1 MVLRLFPMLTSPHM
15 STSLHKSGQH
25 PASGQTDCIQMC
37 SFLHPH
43 EDKFKKNWCKL
54 STDGAKKCF
63 FLQKKKKKEKKQ
75 QKKPTS
81 ASVKASRRGWC
92 VDSQPPH
99 IKDTIIT
106 DRLRLVSYYTLVGR
120 LLHQFGR
127 QQGMLGRVGIL
138 GFRNEQT
145 YFLICSSPLG
155 VQLTVVAER
164 YLHRQPGRTKRS
176 FMWSWLL
183 WP

>member
-1 MVLRLFPMLTSPHM
+1 MLRLFPMLM
-15 STSLHKSGQH
+15 SLHVSMSLHKSGQH
-25 PASGQTDCIQMC
+25 PASGETDSIQMC
-37 SFLHPH
+37 SFLQPH
-43 EDKFKKNWCKL
+43 KDKFKKNWCKL
-54 STDGAKKCF
+54 STDGGKEV
-63 FLQKKKKKEKKQ
+63 FLSPKKKKKRKQ

-99 IKDTIIT
+99 IKDTTIT
-106 DRLRLVSYYTLVGR
+106 DRLCLVSYYTLIGR

-127 QQGMLGRVGIL
+127 QQGMLGRVGLL

-164 YLHRQPGRTKRS
+164 YLHRQPVRTKRS